1 METTV
6 TPAIRDKILDLLAR
20 HDNMTIATI
29 RPDGY
34 PQATTVGYANLG
46 LTIYFGCATHS
57 QKAANLALNPKVS
70 IAIDRDPESWFEIEG
85 LSLAGTAERV
95 TDAAELAK
103 AGELFFAKF
112 PQIAAFSEK
121 DMASMAIY
129 RVTPA
134 VFSVLDYT
142 KGFGHSDLVAV

>member
-1 METTV
+1 M
-6 TPAIRDKILDLLAR
+6 TPAMRDKILDLLAR
-20 HDNMTIATI
+20 HDNMTIATV

-34 PQATTVGYANLG
+34 PQATTVGFANDG
-46 LTIYFGCATHS
+46 LAIYFGCGTHS
-57 QKAANLALNPKVS
+57 QKAANIALNPKVS
-70 IAIDRDPESWFEIEG
+70 IAIDRDPENWFQIEG

-121 DMASMAIY
+121 DMATMAIY
-129 RVTPA
+129 RVTPT

-142 KGFGHSDLVAV
+142 QGFGHSDLVTV